1 MWPKEQEIIIV
12 REEHKTKK
20 GEARWKAVGLLQIL
34 EFQVCKYKKVRE
46 VKNEEEEGNR
56 RRIEGEEGDRDNDDD
71 KMV

>member
-20 GEARWKAVGLLQIL
+20 GEARWKALGLLQIL
-34 EFQVCKYKKVRE
+34 EFQVCKYKVRE